1 MRALI
6 RNFNCNSGSAAVEFA
21 VTLPILVLIMVGIF
35 DYGAA
40 VNKSTKLNN
49 GARAAAQYALY
60 YPKDTAGTSS
70 GAALAA
76 QNATND
82 TSMTVSSVT
91 TVCNCIDSSTGVI
104 SGTSTSCTGTC
115 AAGSTLGHFL
125 TVTTQESFT
134 PTINVSRL
142 PVIGSTGIAS
152 MTLTGRAQIQVQ

>member
-1 MRALI
+1 MTQKFLHE
-6 RNFNCNSGSAAVEFA
+6 SGSVAVEFA
-21 VTLPILVLIMVGIF
+21 ISLPILVLVVIGIF
-35 DYGAA
+35 DYGQA
-40 VNKSTKLNN
+40 VNLSTKLQN

-60 YPKDTAGTSS
+60 FPGDASGTTSN
-70 GAALAA
+70 AAKAA

-104 SGTSTSCTGTC
+104 SNTTTSCTGTC

-125 TVTTQESFT
+125 TVTTQQTFT

-142 PVIGSTGIAS
+142 PVIGSTAIAS
-152 MTLTGRAQIQVQ
+152 MTLTGSAKIQVQ